1 MLQRIIFLMES
12 VDHQSIREIYRD
24 GLINVLRQPEFVDG
38 YKFRQVLEILEQR
51 SLLER
56 ILARTLNSSGIQVI
70 IGGEGTYDEID
81 DVSLVLSP
89 YGVRGKA
96 SGVLGIMGPT
106 RMRYARA
113 ISTVRYVALLMDG
126 LIANMYGSAES

>member
-1 MLQRIIFLMES
+1 
-12 VDHQSIREIYRD
+12 
-24 GLINVLRQPEFVDG
+24 
-38 YKFRQVLEILEQR
+38 
-51 SLLER
+51 
-56 ILARTLNSSGIQVI
+56 
-70 IGGEGTYDEID
+70 
-81 DVSLVLSP
+81 
-89 YGVRGKA
+89 KA